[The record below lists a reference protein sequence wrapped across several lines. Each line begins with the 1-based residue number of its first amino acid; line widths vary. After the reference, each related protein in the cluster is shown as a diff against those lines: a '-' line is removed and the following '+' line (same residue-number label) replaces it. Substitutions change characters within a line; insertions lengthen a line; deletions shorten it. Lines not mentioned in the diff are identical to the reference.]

1 MDELALFLGIKE
13 RKDEEGMSK
22 AIMIIGAS
30 GSGKTTSLEK
40 LDPKQT
46 FYIDA
51 DGKGLSWKGWRQ
63 QYNKENKN
71 YYRCDAPEQ
80 IFSLMQQI
88 DEKQK
93 QIKFLVIDTLNGC
106 MVADEMRRSK
116 EKTYDKWM
124 DLAQSVYGI
133 VDYANKMREDL
144 TVILVG
150 HTQTS
155 EDGFTCMLTN
165 GRKLNKICLESK
177 MTTVLLS
184 RINENGEYVFE
195 TRAKNST
202 AKTPRGAFDVDEI
215 PNDITIVIDALKD
228 F

>member
-1 MDELALFLGIKE
+1 
-13 RKDEEGMSK
+13 
-22 AIMIIGAS
+22 MIIGTS

-51 DGKGLSWKGWRQ
+51 DGKGLSWKGWRK

-71 YYRCDAPEQ
+71 YFQCDAPEQ
-80 IFSLMQQI
+80 IFSLMQTI

-116 EKTYDKWM
+116 EKTYDKWV
-124 DLAQSVYGI
+124 DLAQSVYNI
-133 VDYANKMREDL
+133 VDYSNKMRDDL
-144 TVILVG
+144 TVILIG

-155 EDGFTCMLTN
+155 DDGFTCMLTN

-195 TRAKNST
+195 TRARNST
-202 AKTPRGAFDVDEI
+202 AKTPKGAFDADEI
-215 PNDITIVIDALKD
+215 PNDITLVIDALKD

>member
-1 MDELALFLGIKE
+1 
-13 RKDEEGMSK
+13 
-22 AIMIIGAS
+22 MIIGTS

-51 DGKGLSWKGWRQ
+51 DGKGLSWKGWRK

-71 YYRCDAPEQ
+71 YFQCDAPEQ
-80 IFSLMQQI
+80 IFSLMQTI

-106 MVADEMRRSK
+106 MVADEMRRAK
-116 EKTYDKWM
+116 EKAYDKWM
-124 DLAQSVYGI
+124 DLAQSVYNI
-133 VDYANKMREDL
+133 VDYSNKMRDDL
-144 TVILVG
+144 TVILIG

-155 EDGFTCMLTN
+155 DDGFTCMLTN

-184 RINENGEYVFE
+184 RINDNGEYVFE

-202 AKTPRGAFDVDEI
+202 AKTPRGAFDADEI
-215 PNDITIVIDALKD
+215 PNDITLVIDALKD

>member
-1 MDELALFLGIKE
+1 
-13 RKDEEGMSK
+13 
-22 AIMIIGAS
+22 MIIGTS

-51 DGKGLSWKGWRQ
+51 DGKGLSWKGWRK
-63 QYNKENKN
+63 QYNKANKN
-71 YYRCDAPEQ
+71 YFQCDDPNQ

-88 DEKQK
+88 DQK
-93 QIKFLVIDTLNGC
+93 QTQIKYLVIDTLNAI
-106 MVADEMRRSK
+106 MVGDEMRRIK
-116 EKTYDKWM
+116 EKGYDKWV
-124 DLAQSVYGI
+124 DLSSCVYNI
-133 VDYANKMREDL
+133 VDYSNKMRDDL
-144 TVILVG
+144 TVILIG

-177 MTTVLLS
+177 MTTVLLAHV
-184 RINENGEYVFE
+184 NDNGEYVFD
-195 TRAKNST
+195 TKAKHST
-202 AKTPRGAFDVDEI
+202 AKTPRGAFDSDEI
-215 PNDITIVIDALKD
+215 PNDITLVIDALKD

>member
-1 MDELALFLGIKE
+1 
-13 RKDEEGMSK
+13 
-22 AIMIIGAS
+22 MIIGTS

-51 DGKGLSWKGWRQ
+51 DGKGLSWKGWRK

-71 YYRCDAPEQ
+71 YFQCDAPEQ
-80 IFSLMQQI
+80 IFSLMQTI

-106 MVADEMRRSK
+106 MVADEMRRAK
-116 EKTYDKWM
+116 EKAYDKWV
-124 DLAQSVYGI
+124 DLAQSVYNI
-133 VDYANKMREDL
+133 VDYSNKMRDDL
-144 TVILVG
+144 TVILIG

-155 EDGFTCMLTN
+155 DDGFTCMLTN

-184 RINENGEYVFE
+184 RINDNGEYVFE

-202 AKTPRGAFDVDEI
+202 AKTPRGAFDSDEI
-215 PNDITIVIDALKD
+215 PNDITLVIDALKD

>member
-1 MDELALFLGIKE
+1 
-13 RKDEEGMSK
+13 
-22 AIMIIGAS
+22 MIIGTS

-51 DGKGLSWKGWRQ
+51 DGKGLSWKGWRK

-71 YYRCDAPEQ
+71 YFQCDAPEQ
-80 IFSLMQQI
+80 IFSLMQTI

-116 EKTYDKWM
+116 EKAYDKWM
-124 DLAQSVYGI
+124 DLAQSVYNI
-133 VDYANKMREDL
+133 VDYSNKMRDDL
-144 TVILVG
+144 TVILIG

-155 EDGFTCMLTN
+155 DDGFTCMLTN

-195 TRAKNST
+195 TRARNST
-202 AKTPRGAFDVDEI
+202 AKTPRGAFDNDEI
-215 PNDITIVIDALKD
+215 PNDITLVIDALKD

>member
-1 MDELALFLGIKE
+1 
-13 RKDEEGMSK
+13 
-22 AIMIIGAS
+22 MIIGTS

-51 DGKGLSWKGWRQ
+51 DGKGLSWKGWRK

-71 YYRCDAPEQ
+71 YFQCDAPEQ
-80 IFSLMQQI
+80 IFSLMQTI

-93 QIKFLVIDTLNGC
+93 QIKFIVIDTLNGC
-106 MVADEMRRSK
+106 MVADEMRRAK
-116 EKTYDKWM
+116 EKAYDKWM
-124 DLAQSVYGI
+124 DLAQSVYNI
-133 VDYANKMREDL
+133 VDYSNKMRDDL
-144 TVILVG
+144 TVILIG

-155 EDGFTCMLTN
+155 DDGFTCMLTN

-184 RINENGEYVFE
+184 RINDNGEYVFE

-202 AKTPRGAFDVDEI
+202 AKTPRGAFDADEI
-215 PNDITIVIDALKD
+215 PNDITLVIEALKD

>member
-1 MDELALFLGIKE
+1 
-13 RKDEEGMSK
+13 
-22 AIMIIGAS
+22 MIIGTS
-30 GSGKTTSLEK
+30 GSGKTTSLEN

-51 DGKGLSWKGWRQ
+51 DGKGLSWKGWRK

-71 YYRCDAPEQ
+71 YFQCDAPEQ
-80 IFSLMQQI
+80 IFSLMQTI

-106 MVADEMRRSK
+106 MVADEMRRAK
-116 EKTYDKWM
+116 EKAYDKWM
-124 DLAQSVYGI
+124 DLAQSVYNI
-133 VDYANKMREDL
+133 VDYSNKMRDDL
-144 TVILVG
+144 TVILIG

-155 EDGFTCMLTN
+155 DDGFTCMLTN

-184 RINENGEYVFE
+184 RINDNGEYVFE

-215 PNDITIVIDALKD
+215 PNDITLVIDALKD

>member
-1 MDELALFLGIKE
+1 
-13 RKDEEGMSK
+13 
-22 AIMIIGAS
+22 MIIGTS

-51 DGKGLSWKGWRQ
+51 DGKGLSWKGWRK

-71 YYRCDAPEQ
+71 YFQCDAPEQ
-80 IFSLMQQI
+80 IFSLMQTI

-106 MVADEMRRSK
+106 MVADEMRRAK
-116 EKTYDKWM
+116 EKAYDKWM
-124 DLAQSVYGI
+124 DLAQSVYNI
-133 VDYANKMREDL
+133 VDYSNKMRDDL
-144 TVILVG
+144 TVILIG

-155 EDGFTCMLTN
+155 DDGFTCMLTN

-184 RINENGEYVFE
+184 RINDNGEYVFE

-215 PNDITIVIDALKD
+215 PNDITLVIDALKD

>member
-1 MDELALFLGIKE
+1 
-13 RKDEEGMSK
+13 
-22 AIMIIGAS
+22 MIIGTS

-51 DGKGLSWKGWRQ
+51 DGKGLSWKGWRK

-71 YYRCDAPEQ
+71 YFQCDAPEQ
-80 IFSLMQQI
+80 IFSLMQTI

-106 MVADEMRRSK
+106 MVADEMRRAK

-133 VDYANKMREDL
+133 VDYANKMRDDL
-144 TVILVG
+144 TVILIG

-155 EDGFTCMLTN
+155 DDGFTCMLTN

-195 TRAKNST
+195 TRARNST

-215 PNDITIVIDALKD
+215 PNDITLVIDALKD
-228 F
+228 Y

>member
-1 MDELALFLGIKE
+1 
-13 RKDEEGMSK
+13 MSK
-22 AIMIIGAS
+22 AIMILGAS

-71 YYRCDAPEQ
+71 YFRCDSPEQ

-133 VDYANKMREDL
+133 VDYSNKMREDL
-144 TVILVG
+144 TAILVG

-202 AKTPRGAFDVDEI
+202 AKTPRGAFDTDEI
-215 PNDITIVIDALKD
+215 PNDITLVIDALKD

>member
-1 MDELALFLGIKE
+1 
-13 RKDEEGMSK
+13 
-22 AIMIIGAS
+22 MIIGPS

-51 DGKGLSWKGWRQ
+51 DGKGLSWKGWRK

-71 YYRCDAPEQ
+71 YFQCDAPEQ
-80 IFSLMQQI
+80 IFSLMQTI

-116 EKTYDKWM
+116 EKAYDKWV
-124 DLAQSVYGI
+124 DLAQSVYNI
-133 VDYANKMREDL
+133 VDYSNKMRDDL
-144 TVILVG
+144 TVILIG

-155 EDGFTCMLTN
+155 DDGFTCMLTN

-195 TRAKNST
+195 TRARNST

-215 PNDITIVIDALKD
+215 PNDITLVIDALKD

>member
-1 MDELALFLGIKE
+1 
-13 RKDEEGMSK
+13 MSK
-22 AIMIIGAS
+22 AIMILGAS

-202 AKTPRGAFDVDEI
+202 AKTPRGAFEVDEI

>member
-1 MDELALFLGIKE
+1 
-13 RKDEEGMSK
+13 MSK
-22 AIMIIGAS
+22 AIMILGAS
-30 GSGKTTSLEK
+30 GAGKTTSLEK
-40 LDPKQT
+40 LDPKVT

-51 DGKGLSWKGWRQ
+51 DGKGLSWKGWRK

-71 YYRCDAPEQ
+71 YFRCDDPEQ
-80 IFSLMQQI
+80 IFRLMWQI

-93 QIKFLVIDTLNGC
+93 QIKFLVLDTLNGC
-106 MVADEMRRSK
+106 MVADEMRRAR

-124 DLAQSVYGI
+124 DLAQSVYNI
-133 VDYANKMREDL
+133 VDYSNKMRDDL
-144 TVILVG
+144 TVILIG

-155 EDGFTCMLTN
+155 DDGFTCMLTN

-184 RINENGEYVFE
+184 RINDNGDYVFE
-195 TRAKNST
+195 TRARNST
-202 AKTPRGAFDVDEI
+202 AKTPRGAFDTDEI
-215 PNDITIVIDALKD
+215 PNDITIVLDALKD

>member
-1 MDELALFLGIKE
+1 
-13 RKDEEGMSK
+13 
-22 AIMIIGAS
+22 MIIGTS

-51 DGKGLSWKGWRQ
+51 DGKGLSWKGWRK

-71 YYRCDAPEQ
+71 YFQCDAPEQ
-80 IFSLMQQI
+80 IFSLMQTI

-93 QIKFLVIDTLNGC
+93 QIKFIVIDTLNGC
-106 MVADEMRRSK
+106 MVADEMRRAK
-116 EKTYDKWM
+116 EKAYDKWM
-124 DLAQSVYGI
+124 DLAQSVYNI
-133 VDYANKMREDL
+133 VDYSNKMRDDL
-144 TVILVG
+144 TVILIG

-155 EDGFTCMLTN
+155 DDGFTCMLTN

-184 RINENGEYVFE
+184 RINDNGEYVFE

-202 AKTPRGAFDVDEI
+202 AKTPRGAFDADEI
-215 PNDITIVIDALKD
+215 PNDITLVIDALKD

>member
-1 MDELALFLGIKE
+1 
-13 RKDEEGMSK
+13 
-22 AIMIIGAS
+22 MIIGTS

-51 DGKGLSWKGWRQ
+51 DGKGLSWKGWRK

-71 YYRCDAPEQ
+71 YFQCDAPEQ
-80 IFSLMQQI
+80 IFSLMQTI

-106 MVADEMRRSK
+106 MVADEMRRAK
-116 EKTYDKWM
+116 EKAYDKWM
-124 DLAQSVYGI
+124 DLAQSVYNI
-133 VDYANKMREDL
+133 VDYSNKMRDDL
-144 TVILVG
+144 TVILIG

-155 EDGFTCMLTN
+155 DDGFTCMLTN

-184 RINENGEYVFE
+184 RINDNGEYVFE

-202 AKTPRGAFDVDEI
+202 AKAPRGAFDVDEI
-215 PNDITIVIDALKD
+215 PNDITLVIEALKD

>member
-1 MDELALFLGIKE
+1 
-13 RKDEEGMSK
+13 
-22 AIMIIGAS
+22 MIIGTS

-51 DGKGLSWKGWRQ
+51 DGKGLSWKGWRK

-71 YYRCDAPEQ
+71 YFQCDAPEQ
-80 IFSLMQQI
+80 IFSLMQTI

-106 MVADEMRRSK
+106 MVADEMRRAK

-133 VDYANKMREDL
+133 VDYSNKMRDDL
-144 TVILVG
+144 TVILIG

-155 EDGFTCMLTN
+155 DDGFTCMLTN

-184 RINENGEYVFE
+184 RINDNGEYVFE

-202 AKTPRGAFDVDEI
+202 AKTPRGAFDDDEI
-215 PNDITIVIDALKD
+215 PNDITLVIDALKD

>member
-1 MDELALFLGIKE
+1 
-13 RKDEEGMSK
+13 
-22 AIMIIGAS
+22 MIIGTS

-46 FYIDA
+46 CYTDA
-51 DGKGLSWKGWRQ
+51 DGKGLSWKGWRK

-71 YYRCDAPEQ
+71 YFQCDAPEQ
-80 IFSLMQQI
+80 IFSLMQTI

-116 EKTYDKWM
+116 EKAYDKWV
-124 DLAQSVYGI
+124 DLAQSVYNI
-133 VDYANKMREDL
+133 VDYSNKTHADL
-144 TVILVG
+144 TVILIG
-150 HTQTS
+150 HMQTS
-155 EDGFTCMLTN
+155 DDAFTCMLTN

-195 TRAKNST
+195 TRARNST
-202 AKTPRGAFDVDEI
+202 AKTPRGAFDKDEI
-215 PNDITIVIDALKD
+215 PNDITLVIDALKD

>member
-1 MDELALFLGIKE
+1 
-13 RKDEEGMSK
+13 
-22 AIMIIGAS
+22 MIIGTS

-51 DGKGLSWKGWRQ
+51 DGKGLSWKGWRK

-71 YYRCDAPEQ
+71 YFQCDAPEQ
-80 IFSLMQQI
+80 IFSLMQTI

-116 EKTYDKWM
+116 EKAYDKWV
-124 DLAQSVYGI
+124 DLAQSVYNI
-133 VDYANKMREDL
+133 VDYSNKMRDDL
-144 TVILVG
+144 TVILIG

-155 EDGFTCMLTN
+155 DDGFTCMLTN

-184 RINENGEYVFE
+184 RINDNGEYVFE
-195 TRAKNST
+195 TRGRNST
-202 AKTPRGAFDVDEI
+202 AKAPRGAFDVDEI
-215 PNDITIVIDALKD
+215 PNDITLVIDALKD

>member
-1 MDELALFLGIKE
+1 
-13 RKDEEGMSK
+13 
-22 AIMIIGAS
+22 MIIGTS

-51 DGKGLSWKGWRQ
+51 DGKGLSWKGWRK

-71 YYRCDAPEQ
+71 YFQCDAPEQ
-80 IFSLMQQI
+80 IFSLMQTI

-116 EKTYDKWM
+116 EKAYDKWV
-124 DLAQSVYGI
+124 DLAQSVYNI
-133 VDYANKMREDL
+133 VDYSNKMRDDL
-144 TVILVG
+144 TVILIG

-155 EDGFTCMLTN
+155 DDGFTCMLTN

-184 RINENGEYVFE
+184 RINDNGEYVFE

-215 PNDITIVIDALKD
+215 PNDITLVIDALKD

>member
-1 MDELALFLGIKE
+1 MILGT
-13 RKDEEGMSK
+13 
-22 AIMIIGAS
+22 S

-51 DGKGLSWKGWRQ
+51 DGKGLSWKGWRK

-71 YYRCDAPEQ
+71 YFQCDAPEQ
-80 IFSLMQQI
+80 IFSLMQTI

-124 DLAQSVYGI
+124 DLAQSVYNI
-133 VDYANKMREDL
+133 VDYSNKMRDDL
-144 TVILVG
+144 TVILIG

-155 EDGFTCMLTN
+155 DDGFTCMLTN

-195 TRAKNST
+195 TRARNST

-215 PNDITIVIDALKD
+215 PNDITLVIDALKD

>member
-1 MDELALFLGIKE
+1 
-13 RKDEEGMSK
+13 MSK
-22 AIMIIGAS
+22 AIMILGAS

-71 YYRCDAPEQ
+71 YFRCDVPEQ

-93 QIKFLVIDTLNGC
+93 QIKFLIIDTLNGC

-202 AKTPRGAFDVDEI
+202 AKTPRGAFDADEI

>member
-1 MDELALFLGIKE
+1 
-13 RKDEEGMSK
+13 
-22 AIMIIGAS
+22 MIIGTS

-51 DGKGLSWKGWRQ
+51 DGKGLSWKGWRK

-71 YYRCDAPEQ
+71 YFQCDAPEQ
-80 IFSLMQQI
+80 IFSLMQTI

-93 QIKFLVIDTLNGC
+93 QIKFLVVDTLNGC

-116 EKTYDKWM
+116 EKVYDKWV
-124 DLAQSVYGI
+124 DLAQSVYNI
-133 VDYANKMREDL
+133 VDYSNKMRDDL
-144 TVILVG
+144 TVILIG

-155 EDGFTCMLTN
+155 DDGFTCMLTN

-184 RINENGEYVFE
+184 RINDNGEYVFE

-202 AKTPRGAFDVDEI
+202 AKTPRGAFDADEI
-215 PNDITIVIDALKD
+215 PNDITLVIDALKD

>member
-1 MDELALFLGIKE
+1 
-13 RKDEEGMSK
+13 
-22 AIMIIGAS
+22 MIIGTS

-51 DGKGLSWKGWRQ
+51 DGKGLSWKGWRK

-71 YYRCDAPEQ
+71 YFQCDAPEQ
-80 IFSLMQQI
+80 IFSLMQTI

-106 MVADEMRRSK
+106 MVADEMRRAK
-116 EKTYDKWM
+116 EKAYDKWV
-124 DLAQSVYGI
+124 DLAQSVYSI
-133 VDYANKMREDL
+133 VDYSNKMRDDL
-144 TVILVG
+144 TVILIG

-155 EDGFTCMLTN
+155 DDGFTCMLTN

-195 TRAKNST
+195 TRARNST

-215 PNDITIVIDALKD
+215 PNDITLVIDALKD

>member
-1 MDELALFLGIKE
+1 
-13 RKDEEGMSK
+13 
-22 AIMIIGAS
+22 MIIGTS

-51 DGKGLSWKGWRQ
+51 DGKGLSWKGWRK

-71 YYRCDAPEQ
+71 YFQCDAPEQ
-80 IFSLMQQI
+80 IFSLMQTI

-116 EKTYDKWM
+116 EKAYDKWV
-124 DLAQSVYGI
+124 DLAQSVYNI
-133 VDYANKMREDL
+133 VDYSNKMRDDL
-144 TVILVG
+144 TVILIG

-155 EDGFTCMLTN
+155 DDGFTCMLTN

-184 RINENGEYVFE
+184 RINDNGEYVFE
-195 TRAKNST
+195 TRAKSST
-202 AKTPRGAFDVDEI
+202 AKTPRGAFDNDEI
-215 PNDITIVIDALKD
+215 PNDITLVIDALKD

>member
-1 MDELALFLGIKE
+1 
-13 RKDEEGMSK
+13 
-22 AIMIIGAS
+22 MIIGTS

-51 DGKGLSWKGWRQ
+51 DGKGLSWKGWRK

-71 YYRCDAPEQ
+71 YFQCDAPEQ
-80 IFSLMQQI
+80 IFSLMQTI

-124 DLAQSVYGI
+124 DLAQSVYNI
-133 VDYANKMREDL
+133 VDYSNKMRDDL
-144 TVILVG
+144 TVILIG

-155 EDGFTCMLTN
+155 DDGFTCMLTN

-202 AKTPRGAFDVDEI
+202 AKTPRGAFDADEI
-215 PNDITIVIDALKD
+215 PNDITLVIDALKD

>member
-1 MDELALFLGIKE
+1 
-13 RKDEEGMSK
+13 
-22 AIMIIGAS
+22 MIIGTS

-51 DGKGLSWKGWRQ
+51 DGKGLSWKGWRK

-71 YYRCDAPEQ
+71 YFQCDAPEQ
-80 IFSLMQQI
+80 IFSLMQTI

-116 EKTYDKWM
+116 EKAYDKWM
-124 DLAQSVYGI
+124 DLAQSVYNI
-133 VDYANKMREDL
+133 VDYSNKMRDDL
-144 TVILVG
+144 TVILIG

-155 EDGFTCMLTN
+155 DDGFTCMLTN

-202 AKTPRGAFDVDEI
+202 AKTPRGAFDNDEI
-215 PNDITIVIDALKD
+215 PNDITLVIDALKD

>member
-1 MDELALFLGIKE
+1 
-13 RKDEEGMSK
+13 
-22 AIMIIGAS
+22 MIIGTS

-51 DGKGLSWKGWRQ
+51 DGKGLSWKGWRK

-71 YYRCDAPEQ
+71 YFQCDAPEQ
-80 IFSLMQQI
+80 IFSLMQTI

-116 EKTYDKWM
+116 EKAYDKWV
-124 DLAQSVYGI
+124 DLAQSVYNI
-133 VDYANKMREDL
+133 VDYSNKMRDDL
-144 TVILVG
+144 TVILIG

-155 EDGFTCMLTN
+155 DDGFTCMLTN

-184 RINENGEYVFE
+184 RINDNGEYVFE

-202 AKTPRGAFDVDEI
+202 AKTPRGAFDADEI
-215 PNDITIVIDALKD
+215 PNDITLVIDAPKD

>member
-1 MDELALFLGIKE
+1 
-13 RKDEEGMSK
+13 
-22 AIMIIGAS
+22 MIIGTS

-51 DGKGLSWKGWRQ
+51 DGKGLSWKGWRK

-71 YYRCDAPEQ
+71 YFQCDAPEK
-80 IFSLMQQI
+80 IFSLMQTI

-116 EKTYDKWM
+116 EKAYDKWV
-124 DLAQSVYGI
+124 DLAQSVYNI
-133 VDYANKMREDL
+133 VDYSNKMRDDL
-144 TVILVG
+144 TVILIG

-155 EDGFTCMLTN
+155 DDGFTCMLTN

-184 RINENGEYVFE
+184 RINDNGEYVFE
-195 TRAKNST
+195 TRARNST

-215 PNDITIVIDALKD
+215 PNDITLVIDALKD

>member
-1 MDELALFLGIKE
+1 
-13 RKDEEGMSK
+13 MST
-22 AIMIIGAS
+22 AIMILGAS

-46 FYIDA
+46 VYIDA

-71 YYRCDAPEQ
+71 YFRCDAPEQ

-184 RINENGEYVFE
+184 RINENGDYVFE